1 MKLKHRFPL
10 FFSFLFSLLLAI
22 ALCTIYFL
30 FDNFRTQEFKERLSE
45 KASTTVKLLLE
56 VKEVDEEVL
65 KIIDRNS
72 INRLYSE
79 KILVFNDKKQLI
91 YSSIDDIDITVS
103 EADLEQI
110 KHEKTIYRSNNKY
123 DILGVHY
130 NFENR
135 DYFALIAAND
145 KYGRSKLGYLKLLL
159 LSAFIIGTALVWI
172 ISFLLSRKTLRPL
185 DRLTKQMQEITTQ
198 NLTVQVEEP
207 ATQDEIKALA
217 QSFNQML
224 SRIDKAYNNQ
234 KEFTSNASHE
244 LRTPI
249 ARIVMQLENLLS
261 EDHLDDNNI
270 RKTLKSLSEDAY
282 YLSDIITSLLLLS
295 KIENSG
301 ADIGFQK
308 VRLDEVLFH
317 VADKFRES
325 HPDFKLQF
333 DIENE
338 NPDAKEISIEVTGDE
353 TLLKIAIHNLLKNA
367 YLYSNNQTVQCIIK
381 QYPYKLQLQ
390 VINTGDTPQTTDPT
404 HLFQTFVR
412 GSNAKNK
419 PGTGIGLSIVQR
431 ILTYHKATMA
441 YRTPDPNTNE
451 IVVFFSQP
459 KG

>member
-22 ALCTIYFL
+22 VFCSIYFL

-45 KASTTVKLLLE
+45 KATTTVKLLLE
-56 VKEVDEEVL
+56 VKEVDNQVL

-72 INRLYSE
+72 INKLYNE
-79 KILVFNDKKQLI
+79 KTLVFNDKKELI
-91 YSSIDDIDITVS
+91 YSSIDDIDINIS
-103 EADLEQI
+103 NIDLEQL
-110 KHEKTIYRSNNKY
+110 KKKKTIFRTASEY
-123 DILGVHY
+123 DILGIY
-130 NFENR
+130 YDFENR

-145 KYGRSKLGYLKLLL
+145 KYGRSKLAYLGLLL
-159 LSAFIIGTALVWI
+159 LSAFLVGTASVWA
-172 ISFLLSRKTLRPL
+172 ISFYLSKKTLKPL

-224 SRIDKAYNNQ
+224 ARIDKAYNNQ

-249 ARIVMQLENLLS
+249 ARIVMQLENLLREGHLDKQVKKTLQSIS
-261 EDHLDDNNI
+261 ED
-270 RKTLKSLSEDAY
+270 TY

-301 ADIGFQK
+301 SNSSFQR
-308 VRLDEVLFH
+308 VRLDEIIFH
-317 VADKFRES
+317 VSSKFRQS

-333 DIENE
+333 DIESTDSE
-338 NPDAKEISIEVTGDE
+338 EINMEIDGDE
-353 TLLKIAIHNLLKNA
+353 TLLKIAFHNLLKNA
-367 YLYSNNQTVQCIIK
+367 YLYSNNQTVQCIFK
-381 QYPYKLQLQ
+381 QYPYKLQVQ
-390 VINTGDTPQTTDPT
+390 IINTGDIPQITDPT
-404 HLFQTFVR
+404 NLFQTFVR
-412 GSNAKNK
+412 GSNAKNI

-431 ILTYHKATMA
+431 ILTYHKATMS
-441 YRTPDPNTNE
+441 YKTPDQKTNE
-451 IVVFFSQP
+451 FSVYFLQP